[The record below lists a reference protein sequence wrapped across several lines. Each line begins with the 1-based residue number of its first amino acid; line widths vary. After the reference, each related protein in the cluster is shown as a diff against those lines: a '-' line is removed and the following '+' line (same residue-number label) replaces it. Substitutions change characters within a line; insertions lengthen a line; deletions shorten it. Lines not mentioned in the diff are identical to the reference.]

1 MENTGLKINILLH
14 YVLASDGKGGGG
26 GGGSIAKKSTTT
38 LHNTCLRDSVHNRV
52 PSSLTTWDK
61 QREVSGFWR
70 PRHGEHAG
78 PLV

>member
-1 MENTGLKINILLH
+1 
-14 YVLASDGKGGGG
+14 VF
-26 GGGSIAKKSTTT
+26 SIAKKPTT

-61 QREVSGFWR
+61 QREVSGFQR
-70 PRHGEHAG
+70 RRHGEHAG